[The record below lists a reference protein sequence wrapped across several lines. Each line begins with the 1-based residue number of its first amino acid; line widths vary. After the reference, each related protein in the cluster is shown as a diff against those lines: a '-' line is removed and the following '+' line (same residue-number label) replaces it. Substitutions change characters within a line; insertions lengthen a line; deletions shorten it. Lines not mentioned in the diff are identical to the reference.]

1 MQDQGVRRL
10 RLLVHHL
17 CPYAQ
22 RALYT
27 AAFKSASMEIVEV
40 ALDQKPEILT
50 THSPLGKVPT
60 LILDFPSGRQVNIS
74 ESKEVADFID
84 SLPGPVLYPR
94 NAEGQVCPLSKALVD
109 MHVRLTIDPLPPF
122 FFKLMR
128 KIASPTD
135 IRRARKMLDII
146 DRYYVK
152 NGNFFMHS
160 LLEKNQLTMADVLL
174 YPFAERFFAYRL
186 TTFAPLNTAP
196 VPGLE
201 KWFETMSGFPWIQRY
216 RALPQ
221 RLLKVQQLYES
232 GQFRGLTLPLTSYDS

>member
-27 AAFKSASMEIVEV
+27 AAFKSAPLEIVEV
-40 ALDQKPEILT
+40 ALDKKPEILT
-50 THSPLGKVPT
+50 ANSPLGKVPT
-60 LILDFPSGRQVNIS
+60 LILDFHSGRKVNIS
-74 ESKEVADFID
+74 ESKEVSDFLD

-94 NAEGQVCPLSKALVD
+94 NAQGLVCPLSRALID

-128 KIASPTD
+128 KTASPTD

-146 DRYYVK
+146 DRHYVK
-152 NGNFFMHS
+152 SGSFFMHS
-160 LLEKNQLTMADVLL
+160 ILEKNQLTMADVLL
-174 YPFAERFFAYRL
+174 YPFAERFFAYRA
-186 TTFAPLNTAP
+186 TTFASINTAP

-201 KWFETMSGFPWIQRY
+201 KWFETMSAFPWIQQY
-216 RALPQ
+216 RALPG
-221 RLLKVQQLYES
+221 RLMKVQQLYES
-232 GQFRGLTLPLTSYDS
+232 GQYPGLTLPLTSYDS